1 MVHCFEVIS
10 FVDRP
15 VTSSPCG
22 GEGADL
28 YNSSGCRHI
37 VSAARG
43 GGWPRAFTKHTHV
56 CFKSTSFT
64 HIWSWRR
71 APNGVMGYVAC
82 ISHQSR
88 EAPRGGVSQFA
99 LSVTVSLSPLSAH
112 LSLLPLASRLES
124 SLSLRSFLFPLAS
137 GGHWAGRTPLS
148 YQRVRTNPGQRDCS
162 REPFSTDSGTWST
175 LIVPMPAGGARWS
188 LCRGC
193 ALAPVRVR
201 VVVCR
206 ASVRVRVGQQQL
218 TTDGPKPTFR

>member
-1 MVHCFEVIS
+1 MEAGSERRHGI
-10 FVDRP
+10 
-15 VTSSPCG
+15 CG
-22 GEGADL
+22 M
-28 YNSSGCRHI
+28 HQPPI
-37 VSAARG
+37 ARG
-43 GGWPRAFTKHTHV
+43 ATGWRVPICTQ
-56 CFKSTSFT
+56 CD
-64 HIWSWRR
+64 
-71 APNGVMGYVAC
+71 C
-82 ISHQSR
+82 
-88 EAPRGGVSQFA
+88 VSLA
-99 LSVTVSLSPLSAH
+99 TLGASLSPS
-112 LSLLPLASRLES
+112 LASRLES